1 MGATGGWAARPRC
14 QHLVTLER
22 CRKEQFE
29 SRWILVSDSFLFQTQ
44 ENTALVDR
52 VDNRLICYGIEG
64 LFAADHQATST
75 SLVFE
80 TPL

>member
-1 MGATGGWAARPRC
+1 MGATGGLAARPRC

-29 SRWILVSDSFLFQTQ
+29 SRWILVSDSFLFQREQ

-52 VDNRLICYGIEG
+52 VDNRLI
-64 LFAADHQATST
+64 
-75 SLVFE
+75 
-80 TPL
+80 